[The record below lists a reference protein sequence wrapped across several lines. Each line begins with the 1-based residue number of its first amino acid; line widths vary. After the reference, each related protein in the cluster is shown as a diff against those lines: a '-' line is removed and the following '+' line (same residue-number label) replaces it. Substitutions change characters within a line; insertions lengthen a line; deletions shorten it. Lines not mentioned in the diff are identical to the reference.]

1 VNDDDRNFEAAYAA
15 APECTSI
22 TAAGLAADGGTAA
35 GAPTPPGSC
44 ATFKSVCAGSGDLPY
59 PGGP

>member
-1 VNDDDRNFEAAYAA
+1 
-15 APECTSI
+15 
-22 TAAGLAADGGTAA
+22 LAADGGTAA

-44 ATFKSVCAGSGDLPY
+44 ATFNSVCAGSGDLPY